1 MAGVR
6 HLPRILAPIGPQVH
20 DGENEIRGEH
30 DDVPHDRRAK
40 VGVHEQLPQAQG
52 TAQVNHH
59 KADGHAGAQMLVQ
72 MATREMS
79 PKPFMPKA
87 LGMELM
93 IRPPADRPTKNMN
106 RVM

>member
-1 MAGVR
+1 MKGWNKRTAPTGASDRPKSTTTKPMAT
-6 HLPRILAPIGPQVH
+6 QV
-20 DGENEIRGEH
+20 
-30 DDVPHDRRAK
+30 
-40 VGVHEQLPQAQG
+40 Q
-52 TAQVNHH
+52 
-59 KADGHAGAQMLVQ
+59 QMLVQ

-93 IRPPADRPTKNMN
+93 IRPPADKPTKNMN

>member
-1 MAGVR
+1 MMSHMSGELRLEYTNSSHRRKGPPKSTTTKPMAT
-6 HLPRILAPIGPQVH
+6 QV
-20 DGENEIRGEH
+20 
-30 DDVPHDRRAK
+30 
-40 VGVHEQLPQAQG
+40 Q
-52 TAQVNHH
+52 
-59 KADGHAGAQMLVQ
+59 QMLVQ